1 MLGETYII
9 NKDYTKGARIES
21 FEKCGRNGKL
31 VIMINNEIFGEYA
44 NESEWDKAF
53 NKIVEAVSASLACID
68 LSKI

>member
-44 NESEWDKAF
+44 NESERDKAF
-53 NKIVEAVSASLACID
+53 NKIVESVSASLACID

>member
-31 VIMINNEIFGEYA
+31 VIMINNEIFGDYA
-44 NESEWDKAF
+44 NESETDKAF

>member
-44 NESEWDKAF
+44 KESEIDKAF

>member
-44 NESEWDKAF
+44 NESERDKAF
-53 NKIVEAVSASLACID
+53 NKIVEAVSASLSCID

>member
-44 NESEWDKAF
+44 NESEIDKAF
-53 NKIVEAVSASLACID
+53 NKIVEAVSTSLACID

>member
-9 NKDYTKGARIES
+9 NKEYTKGARIES

-44 NESEWDKAF
+44 NESERDKVF

>member
-44 NESEWDKAF
+44 NESERDKPF

>member
-44 NESEWDKAF
+44 NESERDKVF